1 MVSIRKNIPNTIT
14 SMNLLCGVLG
24 ILSCLKGDVPTAFY
38 LMLAASVF
46 DFCDGLAAR
55 VLHAYSPMGKELDSL
70 SDMVSFGVLP
80 SVMLVCFAEH
90 SFLGGLDLAFNVSPF
105 IHWLVVL
112 SPVLVAVFS
121 GLRLAKFNT
130 DERQSENFI
139 GLATPAGAI
148 FLAALVCFAMKSESG
163 FAAWLSD
170 WATARI
176 MVPVLSVTV
185 AALLVCEIP
194 MFAMKIKK
202 GSNLAEGHYGKLR
215 IAFFV
220 GAAIIVVAVAVFRLH
235 FSMAFSLIFF
245 YYIVLN
251 VAALPFTHKDAK

>member
-1 MVSIRKNIPNTIT
+1 M
-14 SMNLLCGVLG
+14 
-24 ILSCLKGDVPTAFY
+24 
-38 LMLAASVF
+38 
-46 DFCDGLAAR
+46 
-55 VLHAYSPMGKELDSL
+55 
-70 SDMVSFGVLP
+70 
-80 SVMLVCFAEH
+80 
-90 SFLGGLDLAFNVSPF
+90 
-105 IHWLVVL
+105 
-112 SPVLVAVFS
+112 LVAVFS

-170 WATARI
+170 WATVRI

>member
-1 MVSIRKNIPNTIT
+1 
-14 SMNLLCGVLG
+14 
-24 ILSCLKGDVPTAFY
+24 
-38 LMLAASVF
+38 
-46 DFCDGLAAR
+46 
-55 VLHAYSPMGKELDSL
+55 
-70 SDMVSFGVLP
+70 
-80 SVMLVCFAEH
+80 
-90 SFLGGLDLAFNVSPF
+90 
-105 IHWLVVL
+105 
-112 SPVLVAVFS
+112 
-121 GLRLAKFNT
+121 
-130 DERQSENFI
+130 
-139 GLATPAGAI
+139 
-148 FLAALVCFAMKSESG
+148 MKSESG

-170 WATARI
+170 WATVRI

-235 FSMAFSLIFF
+235 FSIAFSLIFF